1 MLGLEMSDLAALS
14 QVRHPQYM
22 WYNSEWDKW
31 RLTMAGGRAF
41 LNTYLEKFSDRETD
55 AEFEK
60 RKKLSYC
67 AAYSKSAVREI
78 INAIFQRMRDI
89 TRVGGPDSYVN
100 AVAGRQGGVNREGMS
115 MNMFM
120 GQKILPE
127 LLSMGKVGV
136 YIDMP
141 QMVEGATMADTYGQ
155 RPYLY
160 YYPVEDILNWNYTN
174 QELRAVVLRDCV
186 YDYDQKTGLPTGTE
200 TRYRYMWQDIDD
212 QVYCV
217 TYIGQFTQTG
227 QKQQFVLKNKQEYR
241 LNLKRIPFTIIDIGE
256 SLLADIA
263 DHQIALT
270 NIESSDVSYVINAN
284 FPFYVEQGNNKIAPT
299 HTKKEND
306 NDTTREV
313 GPIKGRI
320 YPMEADQPAFI
331 HPSSEPLKA
340 SMAKGDDIR
349 SQIRHLIHLAVNK
362 LNPQRES
369 ADSKALDNEGLEAGL
384 AYIGLTLENTENF
397 LAERWAEYTGDPEN
411 IATCKYPSQYS
422 LQSDSERRAG
432 AKSLFEIKD
441 DMPSRLGRKELIKL
455 AARVLFDGRVSPNVM
470 DDILDEISAAHAI
483 TGRTEDIERDVE
495 QGLVSK
501 ETASIARGY
510 ADGEA
515 AKAYTEF
522 MERLKFINDTQTQG
536 TGGRSLPGQGDNKA
550 PDSTAGPNNPAA
562 RGIRD
567 ASPEPDK
574 NAAEEKQPKGQK
586 GG

>member
-1 MLGLEMSDLAALS
+1 MLGLEISDLATLS
-14 QVRHPQYM
+14 QVRNPQYM

-41 LNTYLEKFSDRETD
+41 IDTYLERYSDRETD
-55 AEFEK
+55 KDFAF
-60 RKKLSYC
+60 RKKLTYC

-89 TRVGGPDSYVN
+89 TRVGGPTSYVN
-100 AVAGRQGGVNREGMS
+100 AVAGREGGVNREGMS

-127 LLSMGKVGV
+127 LLSMGKVGIYV
-136 YIDMP
+136 DMP
-141 QMVEGATMADTYGQ
+141 AFIEGATMADTYNQ

-174 QELRAVVLRDCV
+174 QELRAVVLRDTIYT
-186 YDYDQKTGLPTGTE
+186 YDEKTQLPNGTD
-200 TRYRYMWQDIDD
+200 TRYRYMWQDETDG
-212 QVYCV
+212 VYCV

-227 QKQQFVLKNKQEYR
+227 DKKHFVLKNKSEYK
-241 LNLKRIPFTIIDIGE
+241 LALKKLPFMVIDIGE

-270 NIESSDVSYVINAN
+270 NIESSDVAYVIQSN

-299 HTKKEND
+299 HTRKEND
-306 NDTTREV
+306 NDVKTVEA
-313 GPIKGRI
+313 GPLKGRI

-331 HPSSEPLKA
+331 HPSSEPLQA
-340 SMAKGDDIR
+340 SMKKAEVIR
-349 SQIRHLIHLAVNK
+349 NQIRHLIHLAVSK

-384 AYIGLTLENTENF
+384 AFIGLTLENAENF
-397 LAERWAEYTGDPEN
+397 IAERWAEYTGDPKN
-411 IATCKYPSQYS
+411 VATCKYPSQFS

-432 AKSLFEIKD
+432 AKAIFELKD

-455 AARVLFDGRVSPNVM
+455 AARVLFDGRVAPNVM
-470 DDILDEISAAHAI
+470 DDILDEITAAQSI
-483 TGRTEDIERDVE
+483 SGRTEDIERDVE

-501 ETASIARGY
+501 QTASVARGY
-510 ADGEA
+510 ADDEA
-515 AKAYTEF
+515 DKAKSEF
-522 MERLKFINDTQTQG
+522 MERLKFINDTQTSG
-536 TGGRSLPGQGDNKA
+536 DGGRSLPGK
-550 PDSTAGPNNPAA
+550 PDSTVPKDGTNPAA

-574 NAAEEKQPKGQK
+574 NAAEEKAPKGQK